1 MELASRSQ
9 LNAHVCLTGALV
21 LVAVGLSFLLWF
33 LPSARYGR
41 DGQLCGIDLR
51 LATIQLLW
59 WQTLLFIAT
68 STIAIVALP
77 LQPRVRYAIG
87 YGAAV
92 VACLASAT
100 VLGRLF

>member
-1 MELASRSQ
+1 MGLASRSR
-9 LNAHVCLTGALV
+9 LGAHVCVTGALV
-21 LVAVGLSFLLWF
+21 LVAIGLSFLLWF

-68 STIAIVALP
+68 STIAIVLLP
-77 LQPRVRYAIG
+77 LGHRARFVIAYALAI
-87 YGAAV
+87 
-92 VACLASAT
+92 CLAT
-100 VLGRLF
+100 GPLIDKLL